1 MKMIPNHKGSVA
13 ITSHAILRFLE
24 RVDGIDLQ
32 DAVDRMVPEALE
44 YQLAAAGSTG
54 KFPGPPG
61 HMLVIKNCI
70 IISVVPS

>member
-1 MKMIPNHKGSVA
+1 MKNIPNHKGSVA
-13 ITSHAILRFLE
+13 VSYHALLRFLE

-32 DAVDRMVPEALE
+32 GVIDRMVPEALE

-61 HMLVIKNCI
+61 HMLVIKNKI
-70 IISVVPS
+70 VVTVVQA